1 MIRRMKYLFAVAFLL
16 FPLFVA
22 PFVRRG
28 GVLTPEGEALT
39 SAESLYVAMQL
50 EDKVT
55 FEAFSEALDGY
66 GKITERKSDILTLID
81 FSKPSTEKRF
91 FVFDLKNVKLLF
103 ESVVAH
109 GRNSGGNFATR
120 FSNRDGSHQSSLG
133 FYLTQETYIG
143 RNGYSLVLEGL
154 ERGFNDHA
162 RRRAIVIHGAAYA
175 DPHTIK
181 ANGRLGR
188 SFGCP
193 ALPVELNRPIIDT
206 IKGGSVL
213 FIYTRDAEYQLK
225 SPLLNQ

>member
-1 MIRRMKYLFAVAFLL
+1 MIHRVKYLLVALL
-16 FPLFVA
+16 LWLPL
-22 PFVRRG
+22 
-28 GVLTPEGEALT
+28 GVLSADRQDGVLVPEGEALPT
-39 SAESLYVAMQL
+39 AEMLYTAMQL
-50 EDKVT
+50 EDKVN

-81 FSKPSTEKRF
+81 FSKPSTEERL
-91 FVFDLKNVKLLF
+91 FVFDLKNAKLLF

-133 FYLTQETYIG
+133 FYLTQGTYIG

-154 ERGFNDHA
+154 ESGFNDHA

-175 DPHTIK
+175 DPRTIK

-213 FIYTRDAEYQLK
+213 FIYARDAEYQLN